1 MMGRRKFVVISI
13 LMACRLLRI
22 AWRRKAQ
29 NFLAC
34 CHKNK
39 CCLRFFRIGIS
50 QKWKSQMPTNLTRRQ
65 ALVLPAGIALGSLAG
80 RPLMAADPVKLG
92 LVAALSGQS
101 AKSGEGI
108 TRGLTIAID
117 EINAGGGVLGGR
129 MLELVRRDDESNPAK
144 GQTAARELIDKEGVA
159 ILFGGID
166 SPVSQAIVPLVNA
179 AHVPFMGVWAAAT
192 NITRNGA
199 NPNYV
204 FRVSAVDVLVDR
216 ALIKHAMASFG
227 AKTPGLILVNNGWGE
242 SNFAGLT
249 AGGGGGGRKASGSEK
264 FEDKDVDM
272 TPQLQ
277 RLREAGADAVI
288 LVGNAAPGAQVVKSL
303 QRSAWPVPVVS
314 HWGIS
319 GGRFPELAGSWAGKV
334 HFIQTYSF
342 FGTQND
348 VGKRVLAALMAKYP
362 DIKGPGDVTPPVG
375 VANAYDA
382 MQLTALAIAKAGSSD
397 GAKMREGFLNI
408 DSYQGLIKTYKKPFT
423 DENHDALNEN
433 DYVMVR
439 YNGDQIEPITG

>member
-1 MMGRRKFVVISI
+1 
-13 LMACRLLRI
+13 
-22 AWRRKAQ
+22 
-29 NFLAC
+29 
-34 CHKNK
+34 
-39 CCLRFFRIGIS
+39 
-50 QKWKSQMPTNLTRRQ
+50 
-65 ALVLPAGIALGSLAG
+65 
-80 RPLMAADPVKLG
+80 
-92 LVAALSGQS
+92 
-101 AKSGEGI
+101 
-108 TRGLTIAID
+108 
-117 EINAGGGVLGGR
+117 
-129 MLELVRRDDESNPAK
+129 
-144 GQTAARELIDKEGVA
+144 
-159 ILFGGID
+159 
-166 SPVSQAIVPLVNA
+166 
-179 AHVPFMGVWAAAT
+179 
-192 NITRNGA
+192 
-199 NPNYV
+199 
-204 FRVSAVDVLVDR
+204 VDR

-227 AKTPGLILVNNGWGE
+227 AKTPGLMLVNNGWGE
-242 SNFAGLT
+242 SNLGGLT
-249 AGGGGGGRKASGSEK
+249 AAAEAAGIKLAGSEK

-342 FGTQND
+342 FGPQND

-382 MQLTALAIAKAGSSD
+382 MQLTALALAKAGSSD
-397 GAKMREGFLNI
+397 GDKLREGFLTI
-408 DSYQGLIKTYKKPFT
+408 DSYQGLIKNYTKPFT
-423 DENHDALNEN
+423 DANHDALNEN

-439 YNGDQIEPITG
+439 YNGDQIEPIAG

>member
-1 MMGRRKFVVISI
+1 
-13 LMACRLLRI
+13 
-22 AWRRKAQ
+22 
-29 NFLAC
+29 
-34 CHKNK
+34 
-39 CCLRFFRIGIS
+39 
-50 QKWKSQMPTNLTRRQ
+50 MPNHLTRRQ
-65 ALVLPAGIALGSLAG
+65 ALAIPAGLALSGLTSRIA
-80 RPLMAADPVKLG
+80 RAADPVKVG

-117 EINAGGGVLGGR
+117 EINARGGVFGGR
-129 MLELVRRDDESNPAK
+129 MIELVRRDDESNPGK
-144 GQTAARELIDKEGVA
+144 GQTAARELMDKEGCV

-166 SPVSQAIVPLVNA
+166 SPVSQAIAPLMNTA
-179 AHVPFMGVWAAAT
+179 RVPFMGVWAAAT

-216 ALIKHAMASFG
+216 ALIKHAMTSFNS
-227 AKTPGLILVNNGWGE
+227 KTPGLMLVNNGWGE
-242 SNFAGLT
+242 SNLGGLT
-249 AGGGGGGRKASGSEK
+249 AAAQAAGIKLAGAEK
-264 FEDKDVDM
+264 FDDKDVDM

-277 RLREAGADAVI
+277 RLRDAGADAVI
-288 LVGNAAPGAQVVKSL
+288 LVGNAAPGAQVMKSL

-319 GGRFPELAGSWAGKV
+319 GGRFPELAGSWASKV
-334 HFIQTYSF
+334 HFVQTYSF
-342 FGTQND
+342 FGNQND
-348 VGKRVLAALMAKYP
+348 AGKRVLAALMKKYP

-382 MQLTALAIAKAGSSD
+382 MQLTALALDKAAATD
-397 GAKMREGFLNI
+397 GEKLRQGFLDI
-408 DSYQGLIKTYKKPFT
+408 EGYQGLIKNYAKPFT
-423 DENHDALNEN
+423 DDNHDALNEN
-433 DYVMVR
+433 DYIMVR

>member
-1 MMGRRKFVVISI
+1 
-13 LMACRLLRI
+13 
-22 AWRRKAQ
+22 
-29 NFLAC
+29 
-34 CHKNK
+34 
-39 CCLRFFRIGIS
+39 
-50 QKWKSQMPTNLTRRQ
+50 MPNNLTRRQ
-65 ALVLPAGIALGSLAG
+65 AIVLPAGLALGTLAG
-80 RPLMAADPVKLG
+80 RSALAAEPVKIG
-92 LVAALSGQS
+92 LVAALSGAS

-117 EINAGGGVLGGR
+117 EINTKGGVLGGR
-129 MLELVRRDDESNPAK
+129 MLELIRRDDESNPGK
-144 GQTAARELIDKEGVA
+144 GQTAARELIDKEGVVA
-159 ILFGGID
+159 LFGGID
-166 SPVSQAIVPLVNA
+166 SPVSLAIVPLVNQA
-179 AHVPFMGVWAAAT
+179 QVPFMGVWAAAT

-216 ALIKHAMASFG
+216 ALIKHATTTFG
-227 AKTPGLILVNNGWGE
+227 SKAPGLMLVNNGWGE
-242 SNFAGLT
+242 SNLSGLT
-249 AGGGGGGRKASGSEK
+249 AAAQTAGVKLAGAEK
-264 FEDKDVDM
+264 FDDKDVDM

-277 RLREAGADAVI
+277 RLREAGADTII

-303 QRSAWPVPVVS
+303 QRSAWTVPIVS

-319 GGRFPELAGSWAGKV
+319 GGRFPELAGSWASKV
-334 HFIQTYSF
+334 HFVQTYSF
-342 FGTQND
+342 FGAQND

-382 MQLTALAIAKAGSSD
+382 MQLTALALTKAGSTE
-397 GAKMREGFLNI
+397 GPKLREGLLNLG
-408 DSYQGLIKTYKKPFT
+408 SYQGLIKNYSSPFT
-423 DENHDALNEN
+423 DANHDALNEN

>member
-1 MMGRRKFVVISI
+1 
-13 LMACRLLRI
+13 
-22 AWRRKAQ
+22 
-29 NFLAC
+29 
-34 CHKNK
+34 
-39 CCLRFFRIGIS
+39 
-50 QKWKSQMPTNLTRRQ
+50 MPKHLTRRQ
-65 ALVLPAGIALGSLAG
+65 ALAIPAGLALANLVG
-80 RPLMAADPVKLG
+80 RTAFAADPIKVG
-92 LVAALSGQS
+92 LVAALSGPS

-117 EINAGGGVLGGR
+117 EINAKGGVLGGR

-144 GQTAARELIDKEGVA
+144 GQTAARELLDKEGAV

-166 SPVSQAIVPLVNA
+166 SPVSQAIVPLMNTA
-179 AHVPFMGVWAAAT
+179 KVPFMGVWAAAT

-199 NPNYV
+199 IPNYI

-216 ALIKHAMASFG
+216 ALIKHAMTSFSS
-227 AKTPGLILVNNGWGE
+227 KTPGLILVNNGWGE
-242 SNFAGLT
+242 SNLGGLT
-249 AGGGGGGRKASGSEK
+249 AAAQAAGIKLAGAEK
-264 FEDKDVDM
+264 FDDKDVDM

-277 RLREAGADAVI
+277 RLRDAGADTLI
-288 LVGNAAPGAQVVKSL
+288 LVGNAAPGAQVMKSL
-303 QRSAWPVPVVS
+303 QRSAWTVPIVS

-334 HFIQTYSF
+334 HFVQTYSF
-342 FGTQND
+342 FGNQNE

-382 MQLTALAIAKAGSSD
+382 MQLTALALNKAGATD
-397 GAKMREGFLNI
+397 GEKLREGFLGI
-408 DSYQGLIKTYKKPFT
+408 DNYQGLIKTYTKPFT
-423 DENHDALNEN
+423 DDNHDALNEN
-433 DYVMVR
+433 DYIMVR